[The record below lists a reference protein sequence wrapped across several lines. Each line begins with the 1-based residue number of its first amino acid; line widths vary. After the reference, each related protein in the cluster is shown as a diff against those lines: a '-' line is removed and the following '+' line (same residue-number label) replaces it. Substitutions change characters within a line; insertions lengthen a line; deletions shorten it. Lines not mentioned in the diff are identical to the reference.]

1 MVLKSLLDSESKTT
15 YNHCMDEEMTTEELE
30 FSDIGRILPSGTGA
44 AFWVGLVFY
53 ILVGVLAYFG
63 YLLVR

>member
-1 MVLKSLLDSESKTT
+1 
-15 YNHCMDEEMTTEELE
+15 MTTEELE